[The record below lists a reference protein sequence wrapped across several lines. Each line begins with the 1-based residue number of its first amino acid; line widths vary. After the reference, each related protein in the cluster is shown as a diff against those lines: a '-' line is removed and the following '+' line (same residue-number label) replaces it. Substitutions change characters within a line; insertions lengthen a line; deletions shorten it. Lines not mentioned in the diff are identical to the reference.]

1 MSLIIVGIICA
12 WVGFTVG
19 FLAGAVW
26 NAIFRDAPKA
36 PETEQPKRPSLSV
49 IHGGLQ

>member
-1 MSLIIVGIICA
+1 MTLLIVAIVCG

-26 NAIFRDAPKA
+26 VGFFRNPSTE
-36 PETEQPKRPSLSV
+36 PEIEQPKRPSLSV